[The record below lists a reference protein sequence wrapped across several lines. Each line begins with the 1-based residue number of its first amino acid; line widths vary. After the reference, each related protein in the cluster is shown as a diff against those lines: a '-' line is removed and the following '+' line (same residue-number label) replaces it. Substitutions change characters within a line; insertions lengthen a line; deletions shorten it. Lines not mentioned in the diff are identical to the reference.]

1 MEEELALLH
10 RSIKQTMTS
19 IVSEQSSNGVM
30 LSNWTI
36 NKRIEAI
43 RNILIEELSEIAEDY
58 NSRSEQRKI
67 LDFVDEEIKNEK
79 RSLEKLFKGASIGLT
94 AKNKNDFNTIKP
106 IIIKRVKKER
116 CKKWINISIL
126 IITAATLVATI
137 ATPVIL
143 YYVQKTEISQLK
155 KEGPEN
161 V

>member
-79 RSLEKLFKGASIGLT
+79 RSLEKLFKGTSIGLT

-106 IIIKRVKKER
+106 IVIKRVKKER
-116 CKKWINISIL
+116 RKKWINISIL